1 MPMNPV
7 ALSSN
12 APTPCQS
19 APLST
24 PVCGMGFMTSILG
37 VAVGVAAGVALGLGV
52 VVGLGVG
59 VGVGVGVGE
68 ALGWLTM
75 SFSPLTTPL
84 SLTVNVYLVL
94 FTR

>member
-24 PVCGMGFMTSILG
+24 PVCGMGFMTGLG
-37 VAVGVAAGVALGLGV
+37 VLVGVAFGVALGLS
-52 VVGLGVG
+52 VG
-59 VGVGVGVGE
+59 VGDGVGVGE
-68 ALGWLTM
+68 TLGWLTM

-84 SLTVNVYLVL
+84 SLTVSVYLVL

>member
-24 PVCGMGFMTSILG
+24 PVCGMGFMT
-37 VAVGVAAGVALGLGV
+37 GLGV
-52 VVGLGVG
+52 LVFAIFVMIINLVVDVCYKWIDPRINLD
-59 VGVGVGVGE
+59 
-68 ALGWLTM
+68 
-75 SFSPLTTPL
+75 
-84 SLTVNVYLVL
+84 
-94 FTR
+94 

>member
-1 MPMNPV
+1 
-7 ALSSN
+7 
-12 APTPCQS
+12 
-19 APLST
+19 
-24 PVCGMGFMTSILG
+24 MTGLG
-37 VAVGVAAGVALGLGV
+37 VLVGVAFGVALGLSDGV
-52 VVGLGVG
+52 GDG

-68 ALGWLTM
+68 TLGWLTM